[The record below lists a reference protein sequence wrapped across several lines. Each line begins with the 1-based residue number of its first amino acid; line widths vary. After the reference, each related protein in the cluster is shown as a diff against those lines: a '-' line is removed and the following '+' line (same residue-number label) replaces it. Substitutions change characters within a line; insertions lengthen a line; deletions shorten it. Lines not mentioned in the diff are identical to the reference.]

1 MSGLRSLLGSAGPTV
16 GIEMTST
23 RVAVVR
29 LVSGSSPP
37 AIGNATVEPL
47 PAGAV
52 VPALNEPNIVDRGAV
67 LNALR
72 RALDRT
78 SARRKRAVLVIP
90 DTSARV
96 SLLRFEKVPSRR
108 ADLVELIRWQVKKT
122 VPFGIADAQLTFA
135 PTSAPT
141 EGGREFVV
149 VLARRDIVAEY
160 ESVCQ
165 DAGVPVGVVDVATL
179 NLINAVVAAGAAPD
193 GDWLLVNA
201 AGEYLSV
208 AILRGDNL
216 LFFRHRGSD
225 GDDTLADVVH
235 QTAMYYED
243 RLQGRG
249 FTRVL
254 LGGGE
259 PAGATRDESV
269 ATVRQ
274 QLEQRLRVRV
284 DAIDPRPAVVMAD
297 RIAVHGG
304 LLDALAPAVGLLLRE
319 RAV

>member
-1 MSGLRSLLGSAGPTV
+1 MSGLGSLLGAAAPTV
-16 GIEMTST
+16 GIEITSP

-29 LVSGSSPP
+29 LVPGSSPP
-37 AIGNATVEPL
+37 AVGSATVEPL

-52 VPALNEPNIVDRGAV
+52 VPALNEPNILDRGAV

-90 DTSARV
+90 DTSAKL
-96 SLLRFEKVPSRR
+96 SLLRFEKVPSRQ
-108 ADLVELIRWQVKKT
+108 ADLVELIRWQVKKS
-122 VPFGIADAQLTFA
+122 VPFRIEDAQLTFA
-135 PTSAPT
+135 PTSTPSD
-141 EGGREFVV
+141 GGREFVV

-165 DAGVPVGVVDVATL
+165 DAGGQVGVVDLATL
-179 NLINAVVAAGAAPD
+179 NLINAVVGAGAAPD

-208 AILRGDNL
+208 ALLRGNDL

-235 QTAMYYED
+235 Q
-243 RLQGRG
+243 
-249 FTRVL
+249 
-254 LGGGE
+254 
-259 PAGATRDESV
+259 
-269 ATVRQ
+269 
-274 QLEQRLRVRV
+274 
-284 DAIDPRPAVVMAD
+284 
-297 RIAVHGG
+297 
-304 LLDALAPAVGLLLRE
+304 
-319 RAV
+319 